1 MDNIL
6 VEGDCL
12 GKILGTLDT
21 LSADQ
26 LPGFVKMFSRN
37 IPVRCVRLETQLAT
51 LTFGDSFPWDVFG
64 ENADNAT
71 TTLSLPFMEGFTTAI
86 ISSGNYY
93 CLFDPHSRDEKG
105 LSVIDGTSVLIKFND
120 PFEIEKY
127 IPAGYLEYRDRQQAY
142 FQIQFIEM
150 TVGSIEETEICLQF
164 AKKAR
169 REHDREHSDS
179 INKR

>member
-51 LTFGDSFPWDVFG
+51 LTFGDSFP
-64 ENADNAT
+64 
-71 TTLSLPFMEGFTTAI
+71 
-86 ISSGNYY
+86 
-93 CLFDPHSRDEKG
+93 
-105 LSVIDGTSVLIKFND
+105 
-120 PFEIEKY
+120 
-127 IPAGYLEYRDRQQAY
+127 
-142 FQIQFIEM
+142 
-150 TVGSIEETEICLQF
+150 
-164 AKKAR
+164 
-169 REHDREHSDS
+169 
-179 INKR
+179 